1 MVSFNSKT
9 PDNKVNKI
17 IRDVARGRIRTAPPA
32 KTPEQKQNDI
42 MNQVIRDYQ
51 SGTNSTRLQGGQFDH
66 LTQEIFPEQKSQ
78 HAPGDAGTGTGAD
91 NMPNKPQNMSD
102 AIRQIVELR
111 AILAKARK

>member
-1 MVSFNSKT
+1 MVSFTSKT
-9 PDNKVNKI
+9 PDKNVNKI
-17 IRDVARGRIRTAPPA
+17 IRDVARGRIRTAPP
-32 KTPEQKQNDI
+32 KPTKEQIQNQAMNDI
-42 MNQVIRDYQ
+42 IRDYH

-102 AIRQIVELR
+102 ALREIVELR